1 MEAGPIQ
8 PVYRMRLV
16 QHSALIIAFLGLT
29 LLSKVRWEWGVA
41 GSPPGP
47 PPQCIEIVLPPP
59 PLREGWLPR
68 FIKPKTQPASIIEGA
83 EATLYLV
90 TAYAVGDGNTPGE
103 ITADGRKVR
112 PGITAACRLPLGTMI
127 YIEGIG
133 PRVCEDR
140 GIGPP
145 GVENWIDVAF
155 ETAEEADD
163 HGKQWL
169 GVVVIR

>member
-1 MEAGPIQ
+1 MI
-8 PVYRMRLV
+8 RLL
-16 QHSALIIAFLGLT
+16 QHGALVVAFLGLA
-29 LLSKVRWEWGVA
+29 LVQKADFEWRVA
-41 GSPPGP
+41 LPSGGEIPHLNNGAEECPV
-47 PPQCIEIVLPPP
+47 PQIISSSGGF
-59 PLREGWLPR
+59 LRKIP
-68 FIKPKTQPASIIEGA
+68 KPVTKPASPLEGLEA
-83 EATLYLV
+83 EFYLV
-90 TAYAVGDGNTPGE
+90 TGYAVGDGNTPGE

-145 GVENWIDVAF
+145 GVENWIDLAF